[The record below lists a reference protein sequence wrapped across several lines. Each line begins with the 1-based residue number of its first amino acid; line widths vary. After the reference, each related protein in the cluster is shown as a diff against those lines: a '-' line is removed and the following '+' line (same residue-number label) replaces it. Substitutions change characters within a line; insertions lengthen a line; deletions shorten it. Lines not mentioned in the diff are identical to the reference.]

1 MKIKI
6 ILLFL
11 FYFCQA
17 PVLTSVV
24 TDLSKLPFHNEEFIP
39 EDPEDSSTVHVGTA
53 MFCQV
58 GSEVCLHFE
67 VNFSHNIY
75 LFCSVLQYFPLTRFS
90 SNRIFCGSH
99 KWPRNTEQRR
109 NRGKKDRII
118 LYDIIKHCAC
128 SMQSPSFINVLV
140 TQI

>member
-75 LFCSVLQYFPLTRFS
+75 LFGSAIFSTNKVLFKPDFLWLT
-90 SNRIFCGSH
+90 
-99 KWPRNTEQRR
+99 QMAQ
-109 NRGKKDRII
+109 
-118 LYDIIKHCAC
+118 KH
-128 SMQSPSFINVLV
+128 
-140 TQI
+140 